1 MSNNLAAVARHQQL
15 NADVLAAKTPA
26 EQLQAERAL
35 RASLQDGDESGNYTV
50 PRRDAPIMR
59 PRFVQAAGDYK

>member
-15 NADVLAAKTPA
+15 NAAVLAAKTPA

-35 RASLQDGDESGNYTV
+35 RASLQDGDESGNRTA
-50 PRRDAPIMR
+50 PRRDVPIVR